1 MMSASS
7 AEQAIGDEVFG
18 RGCNSIDIPLVIT
31 VALLQRQAR
40 IATREALRL
49 GSRKGEKAAGPVTK
63 IALAKSGSPI
73 VPRDICADRGAYRD
87 RADPRNVETVS
98 VNPRQFVRLVIRA
111 SAVGIPLIMKLSH
124 PASTKPP
131 DRNHP
136 EHCRCFII
144 ASSQDL
150 HPNAMDRLTSCFRLP
165 RNHPTAYTLPW
176 ALFGGRDA
184 LGR

>member
-1 MMSASS
+1 
-7 AEQAIGDEVFG
+7 
-18 RGCNSIDIPLVIT
+18 
-31 VALLQRQAR
+31 
-40 IATREALRL
+40 LRL
-49 GSRKGEKAAGPVTK
+49 GSRKGEKAAGQVTK

-98 VNPRQFVRLVIRA
+98 VNARQFVRLVTRA
-111 SAVGIPLIMKLSH
+111 SAVGIPLITRLPH

-136 EHCRCFII
+136 QHCRCFII

-150 HPNAMDRLTSCFRLP
+150 HPNAMDRLASCFRLP
-165 RNHPTAYTLPW
+165 RNHHDRLYFVVGSLWRTRCPRPVSLP
-176 ALFGGRDA
+176 ALVLRCH
-184 LGR
+184 